1 LPAARPVPILWLLLK
16 EVPMAQNPLE
26 TVLGIDPQLVEHAK
40 REDDWAFQDGTLP
53 RKVKL
58 LMAIAY
64 DAAHGAQAGVAS
76 LARQAVAAGATKAE
90 IGEALRVA
98 YVLGGIG
105 SVFVGSAGLKDVF
118 PQ

>member
-1 LPAARPVPILWLLLK
+1 MP
-16 EVPMAQNPLE
+16 QNPLE
-26 TVLGIDPQLVEHAK
+26 TVMMVDPQLVEHM
-40 REDDWAFQDGTLP
+40 RGLDSWAYQDGALP

-58 LMAIAY
+58 LIAIAY

-76 LARQAVAAGATKAE
+76 LARQAIAAGATKEE

-98 YVLGGIG
+98 LALGGIG
-105 SVFVGSAGLKDVF
+105 SVYTASAGLKDVF